1 MSCRD
6 LLDNYL
12 AYYNTVLSMSEPKPI
27 NVEVSGT
34 VDSIA
39 ITELT
44 IKMTFQVEG
53 HVYREETFCER
64 VNIPIKEIPKGV

>member
-1 MSCRD
+1 
-6 LLDNYL
+6 
-12 AYYNTVLSMSEPKPI
+12 MSEPKPI

>member
-1 MSCRD
+1 
-6 LLDNYL
+6 
-12 AYYNTVLSMSEPKPI
+12 MSEPKPI

-34 VDSIA
+34 IESIS

-44 IKMTFQVEG
+44 IKMTFQVDG
-53 HVYREETFCER
+53 HVYREETFRER